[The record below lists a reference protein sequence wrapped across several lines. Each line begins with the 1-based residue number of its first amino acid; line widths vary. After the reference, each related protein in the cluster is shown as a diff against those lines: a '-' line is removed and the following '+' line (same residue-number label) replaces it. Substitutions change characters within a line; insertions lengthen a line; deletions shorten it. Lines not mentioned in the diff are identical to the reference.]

1 MPAIHWIENFSKA
14 KTAAHKKKAKR
25 SFAMVLTIWT
35 LPELASERCRVLI
48 NGWKDTQ
55 TAKVQAHKATYLWY
69 GNERQDLV

>member
-1 MPAIHWIENFSKA
+1 
-14 KTAAHKKKAKR
+14 
-25 SFAMVLTIWT
+25 MVLTIWT